1 MYTYRRARV
10 SSWAWRTLKTEG
22 HQLVKCLQFTLQFL
36 MAVTRTSL
44 FPAKILQIFDI
55 LQYPLP
61 QTLLETGHSSV
72 SSISQFRVHLS
83 VPGPVL
89 LYLLFL
95 PLVPELS
102 VTPNAQV
109 HIMFPV
115 WTVTH
120 PTALYLLE
128 ATALFK

>member
-1 MYTYRRARV
+1 
-10 SSWAWRTLKTEG
+10 
-22 HQLVKCLQFTLQFL
+22 
-36 MAVTRTSL
+36 MAVTRMSL

-120 PTALYLLE
+120 PTALYLL
-128 ATALFK
+128 